1 MLPRNITISLQ
12 VETINFSE
20 VHNNLNGIPSF
31 SRFFQVI
38 SCSESY
44 TKLKLDYLIYASG
57 LFLYP
62 LNTSENKMFSDV
74 CRRYR
79 KRPVT

>member
-12 VETINFSE
+12 VETINFSD

-31 SRFFQVI
+31 CRFFQVI

-44 TKLKLDYLIYASG
+44 TKLKLDYLILCQWS
-57 LFLYP
+57 LSIP
-62 LNTSENKMFSDV
+62 PEHIRKPDV
-74 CRRYR
+74 F
-79 KRPVT
+79 

>member
-20 VHNNLNGIPSF
+20 VHNNLNGIPSS

-44 TKLKLDYLIYASG
+44 TKLKLDYLILCQWS
-57 LFLYP
+57 LSIP
-62 LNTSENKMFSDV
+62 PEHIRKQDV
-74 CRRYR
+74 F
-79 KRPVT
+79 